1 MVQSARLV
9 TLLLGVLNAQL
20 FAENVQVLQLT
31 KSFISAELL
40 LENDEGLATQLLC
53 LSHTHLD
60 DFTIR

>member
-40 LENDEGLATQLLC
+40 LENDEGLASQLLR
-53 LSHTHLD
+53 LSHTYLD